1 MSLRKYGLWIW
12 AAALWTLVQLPYVSD
27 PFRIDDPYHLEAAKQ
42 IRHAP
47 GDPYGF
53 QINWNGTPKSAFVT
67 YASPPLVPAWLALW
81 SCVFPQNEVSLH
93 LAMLPFSLVALVT
106 FGVLARSFEV
116 RPAVAMSLL
125 ACSPVF
131 FLTSQVLM
139 PDMPMLCL
147 FLLAVTGARFY
158 QPERSRL
165 TALLAFV
172 AGFCCPLAKY
182 NGAVLAPVLIGLALA
197 DRHRARAGSRG
208 SNDRA
213 ANGFTPGM
221 IAIISAPL
229 LSLVCW
235 GAFTL
240 SKYGAVHFLNMSTF
254 QRGQAHSL
262 DPMTLTAGILGAV
275 GLGVVPLGLLGF
287 LLRTRNSSVW
297 LSALALCSGAGAAW
311 LAIQMGYG
319 VASVLLFVFS
329 VSVTIY
335 ILSLTVRRGWQSARS
350 EVWTLVPLALWI
362 LSGLAFQYGLMFSAV
377 RYVLFLAP
385 PIILLVLRVSSWVPR
400 EGLLTAILG
409 ANLLLTAALGFADA
423 RQASVYPTVVAQEI
437 RPRLEESGGRF
448 FFDGHWG
455 FQYYASQIG
464 GEPIDV
470 LEPPTLRAGDLV
482 VMAKMPWPKLK
493 QAPQAPGLEIEAT
506 TVTVSNAGFL
516 RTMSCRAGAN
526 FYSSV
531 ASGCDRPTWLPFGFS
546 GEEEES
552 FTIYRVTKPAA
563 GNTSPFEQPRKSWGL

>member
-1 MSLRKYGLWIW
+1 MSLRKHGLWIW
-12 AAALWTLVQLPYVSD
+12 AAALWTLVQLPYVWG

-42 IRHAP
+42 MRRSP

-53 QINWNGTPKSAFVT
+53 QINWDGTPKSAFVT

-81 SCVFPQNEVSLH
+81 TRVFPQNEVSLH
-93 LAMLPFSLVALVT
+93 LAMLPFSLLALVA
-106 FGVLARSFEV
+106 FGVLARSFDV
-116 RPAVAMSLL
+116 QPAIAMALL
-125 ACSPVF
+125 ACSPAF

-158 QPERSRL
+158 QLERSRPA
-165 TALLAFV
+165 ALLAFV

-197 DRHRARAGSRG
+197 DRQLARAGSRG

-213 ANGFTPGM
+213 ANGRGSFTLGM

-235 GAFTL
+235 GAFTW

-262 DPMTLTAGILGAV
+262 DPMMLTAGILGAV

-297 LSALALCSGAGAAW
+297 LSALALCSGTGAAC
-311 LAIQMGYG
+311 LATLMGYG

-329 VSVTIY
+329 VSVSVY
-335 ILSLTVRRGWQSARS
+335 ILGLAVRCGWQSARGRD
-350 EVWTLVPLALWI
+350 WTLLPLVVWI
-362 LSGLAFQYGLMFSAV
+362 LAGLAFQYGLMFSAV

-385 PIILLVLRVSSWVPR
+385 PIILLVVRASSWAPC
-400 EGLLTAILG
+400 ESLLAAILG
-409 ANLLLTAALGFADA
+409 ANLLFAAALGFADA
-423 RQASVYPTVVAQEI
+423 RQASVYPSVIAQEI
-437 RPRLEESGGRF
+437 RPRLAGSGGRL

-455 FQYYASQIG
+455 FQYYAEEIG
-464 GEPIDV
+464 GEPIDE
-470 LEPPTLRAGDLV
+470 LRPPTLRAGDMV
-482 VMAKMPWPKLK
+482 FVAKLPWPKLK
-493 QAPQAPGLEIEAT
+493 QAPHAPGLDIEAT

-546 GEEEES
+546 GEAEER

-563 GNTSPFEQPRKSWGL
+563 GTRPSSENSGK